1 MIDLHSH
8 ILPGLDDGAQ
18 NMDDALKMCRVAQ
31 ADGIHTLVATPHC
44 RIGVYQ
50 NDQTKILA
58 ALRSLQEALIREK
71 ISLKLLPGVDIFIH
85 PEAIKF
91 LDQNPRLLLGGRY
104 ALLELPAQSIPPY
117 TRDFF
122 FKMRLKG
129 YTPIITHPERNS
141 MIQSNPEIL
150 QELLHGGA
158 LSQITAMSLTGEF
171 GERAR
176 ESAARLAKSGLAQSI
191 ATDAHSPHRRPPI
204 LSKARKILEEIM
216 GPGQALNMVEK
227 TPEKILRGEPMEDT
241 QILKLPPSRSSLIH
255 RLLKRKKSSY

>member
-8 ILPGLDDGAQ
+8 ILPGLDDGAP

-31 ADGIHTLVATPHC
+31 ADGIHTLVATPHY

-50 NDQTKILA
+50 NDQAKILA
-58 ALRSLQEALIREK
+58 ALRSLQ
-71 ISLKLLPGVDIFIH
+71 D
-85 PEAIKF
+85 
-91 LDQNPRLLLGGRY
+91 PRLLLGGRY

-176 ESAARLAKSGLAQSI
+176 ESASRLAKSGLAQSI

-227 TPEKILRGEPMEDT
+227 TPGKILRGEPMEDT

-255 RLLKRKKSSY
+255 RLLKSKKLH